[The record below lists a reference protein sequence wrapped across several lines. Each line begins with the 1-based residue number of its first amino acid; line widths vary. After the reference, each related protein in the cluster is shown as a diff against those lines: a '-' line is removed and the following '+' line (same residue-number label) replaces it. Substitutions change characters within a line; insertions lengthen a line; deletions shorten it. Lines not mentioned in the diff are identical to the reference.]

1 MKKLLTIGLICVS
14 TAVSAQEYA
23 KVVGVQE
30 VYSVR
35 NVPQQHCT
43 TVDVPVYHQQAPSG
57 GAIGGMVDNTFGS
70 TQGLVGAIA
79 GGLIGSR
86 IGGGSGKRWA
96 TAAGAVIGTQ
106 VGDRYRQNRQQ
117 QIVTY
122 QKQQQCSMVNVQEN
136 FVSGYQ
142 VTYEY
147 NGRLYTG
154 HKGFRPQIGSLYPV
168 DISIR

>member
-1 MKKLLTIGLICVS
+1 MKKILTIGLICVS

-43 TVDVPVYHQQAPSG
+43 TVDVPVYHQQAPAG
-57 GAIGGMVDNTFGS
+57 GTIGGIVNNTFGS

-106 VGDRYRQNRQQ
+106 VGDRYRQNKQQ
-117 QIVTY
+117 VVTY
-122 QKQQQCSMVNVQEN
+122 QKQQQCSMMNVQEN
-136 FVSGYQ
+136 FVSGYH
-142 VTYEY
+142 VTFEY
-147 NGRLYTG
+147 NGQLYSG
-154 HKGFRPQIGSLYPV
+154 HRGYRPEIGALYPV
-168 DISIR
+168 EVSIR